1 MFVSPK
7 GFIFHLPEG
16 SLSSTIRAMSVTDST
31 QEPAGFFAST
41 EWNLALALV
50 RGSTAEAEQALAK
63 LCGEY
68 WAQIYAYLRRKGY
81 SVPDSEDLTQS
92 FFLRM
97 LEKNFLQEANPERG
111 RFRSFLLA
119 ALNHFLA
126 NEWDRARTQKR
137 GGQHQ
142 IVSLDEIASAE
153 SGYPFD
159 PQALNPEELF
169 ERQWALTT
177 LHRAIT
183 RLGEE
188 YARMGKARLFESL
201 RGFLTDADT
210 RPYKI
215 AAAAL
220 EMSEGAVKTAVH
232 RLRSR
237 LGALLSA
244 VIAET
249 LPYPFDPREVEDEIR
264 FILRALS

>member
-1 MFVSPK
+1 
-7 GFIFHLPEG
+7 
-16 SLSSTIRAMSVTDST
+16 MSATDST
-31 QEPAGFFAST
+31 REPAGFLAST
-41 EWNLALALV
+41 EWNLALAVV

-81 SVPDSEDLTQS
+81 SVPESEDLTQS

-97 LEKNFLQEANPERG
+97 LEKNFLQEASPERG

-126 NEWDRARTQKR
+126 NEWDRARAQKR

-142 IVSLDEIASAE
+142 IISLEEIALPE
-153 SGYPFD
+153 SGRPLD
-159 PQALNPEELF
+159 LQALNPEEQF

-188 YARMGKARLFESL
+188 YARMGKAHLFDLL
-201 RGFLTDADT
+201 RDFLTGADT
-210 RPYKI
+210 RPYKMV
-215 AAAAL
+215 AAAL

-237 LGALLSA
+237 LGTLLRT

-249 LPYPFDPREVEDEIR
+249 LPHPDDPGEIDEEIR